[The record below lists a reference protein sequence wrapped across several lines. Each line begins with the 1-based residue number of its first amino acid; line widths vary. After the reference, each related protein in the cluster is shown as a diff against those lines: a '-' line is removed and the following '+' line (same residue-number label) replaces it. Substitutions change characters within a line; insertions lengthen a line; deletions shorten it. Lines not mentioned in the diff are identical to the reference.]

1 MFVSTSSNIGTF
13 NKEGVSELFE
23 IFKND
28 FLDEKLC
35 IIKDGISYDIDVK
48 PHITCICPFDHDEKT
63 EKFWHLITTDINANR
78 TNRINPCN
86 SPKEK
91 KRRYDSARS
100 KRIHWIKPVI
110 LKWQIEPNI
119 KHFYQKRG
127 NKVNLVLWYTN
138 RNFAVIIRKLSHS
151 SDRFLVSSYL
161 IYESEVYRYKKQLK
175 EYEENAPLGIEWF
188 Q

>member
-1 MFVSTSSNIGTF
+1 MFVLTSSYIGTF
-13 NKEGVSELFE
+13 DANSVSELFAL
-23 IFKND
+23 FKKD
-28 FLDEKLC
+28 FLDNDLAITKNS
-35 IIKDGISYDIDVK
+35 ISYEIDVK
-48 PHITCICPFDHDEKT
+48 PHITCTCPFFMDEKT

-78 TNRINPCN
+78 SNRVNPCRP
-86 SPKEK
+86 PKER
-91 KRRYDSARS
+91 KRRYDSARA

-110 LKWQIEPNI
+110 LQWQTEPEI

-151 SDRFLVSSYL
+151 SNRFLVSSYL

-175 EYEENAPLGIEWF
+175 EYEKNAPLGIEWF
-188 Q
+188 

>member
-1 MFVSTSSNIGTF
+1 MFVSTSRNIDIF
-13 NKEGVSELFE
+13 CSLGVSELFT
-23 IFKND
+23 IFKSD
-28 FLDEKLC
+28 FVDSPLSISKNN
-35 IIKDGISYDIDVK
+35 ISYIIDVK
-48 PHITCICPFDHDEKT
+48 PHITCTCPFVSDEKA
-63 EKFWHLITTDINANR
+63 EKFWHLITTDIDANR
-78 TNRINPCN
+78 TNRINPCT

-100 KRIHWIKPVI
+100 KRMHWIKPVI
-110 LKWQIEPNI
+110 MKWQVEPNI

-161 IYESEVYRYKKQLK
+161 IYETEVYRYKKQLK
-175 EYEENAPLGIEWF
+175 EYENSAPLGIEWF
-188 Q
+188 

>member
-1 MFVSTSSNIGTF
+1 MFVSTSCYIGTF
-13 NKEGVSELFE
+13 SADSVAELFDV
-23 IFKND
+23 FKND
-28 FLDEKLC
+28 FLDNTLQ
-35 IIKDGISYDIDVK
+35 ISKGAVSYEIDVK
-48 PHITCICPFDHDEKT
+48 PNETCTCPFHYDEKT
-63 EKFWHLITTDINANR
+63 EKFWHLITTDIDANR
-78 TNRINPCN
+78 NNRINPCI

-110 LKWQIEPNI
+110 LQWQTEPNI

-138 RNFAVIIRKLSHS
+138 RNFAVIVRKLSHS

-175 EYEENAPLGIEWF
+175 EYEEKAPLGIEWF
-188 Q
+188 